1 MPLVKSNAA
10 MSSFAIAIICLLLT
24 AFFARIYFIGLAF
37 GIAAIYFA
45 AMGVR
50 SLRRDPYD
58 LKLLKE
64 IEEKEELREI
74 EREIDEYE
82 LFNQEEALYCSYC
95 DEVFDARLSRCPSCG
110 RIFR

>member
-10 MSSFAIAIICLLLT
+10 LSSFAIAIICLLLT

-50 SLRRDPYD
+50 SLRKDPYD

-74 EREIDEYE
+74 EREMEEYDP
-82 LFNQEEALYCSYC
+82 FSQEDTVYCSHC
-95 DEVFDARLSRCPSCG
+95 DEVFDARFSRCPSCG